1 MCYVTAGVYSLEQ
14 QNAGPAHAGLC
25 HASVTQHEWS
35 GSPASDVRKNKEDPA
50 VDKQHQ
56 ENVEKELADD
66 LLTQVEC
73 SVNYD
78 QHELGKKH
86 R

>member
-1 MCYVTAGVYSLEQ
+1 
-14 QNAGPAHAGLC
+14 
-25 HASVTQHEWS
+25 
-35 GSPASDVRKNKEDPA
+35 VRKNKEDPA